1 MLIYAG
7 IDEAGYGPM
16 LGPLCVAGSVFVLPE
31 HDPGAGAPKLWS
43 MLRSYVC
50 RSKRH
55 AAKRICIE
63 DSKLLKGS
71 SGGATHP
78 LLHLERG
85 VLAFLPGGLD
95 LIRAGASDDALL
107 QHLGV
112 EPIDRPWY
120 GSTTTLPVA
129 QDASELRIQTSR
141 LHRGLDRAN
150 IRCEMITCRAID
162 AGPFNDRID
171 RIGNKAAVNM
181 HAIVQII
188 DEIWRRFP
196 QQHPRIIVD
205 RQSGRT
211 HYLESL
217 QIGWPDARTEII
229 AESDDLSRYHM
240 TDGPGRELTVSF
252 VKGAE
257 QRHLP
262 VALASMT
269 AKYVRELL
277 MLRLNRFFA
286 GHLPELKPTAGYVQ
300 DGRRF
305 VREIAPVMRTLKI
318 DRRSLIRQV

>member
-1 MLIYAG
+1 
-7 IDEAGYGPM
+7 M
-16 LGPLCVAGSVFVLPE
+16 LGPLCVAGSVFVLPD
-31 HDPGAGAPKLWS
+31 HDPADGAPKLWS

-55 AAKRICIE
+55 AARRICID
-63 DSKLLKGS
+63 DSKLLKGQ
-71 SGGATHP
+71 SGGSTHP

-95 LIRAGASDDALL
+95 LVRDAAQDDTLL
-107 QHLGV
+107 KLLGV
-112 EPIDRPWY
+112 EPIHEAWY
-120 GSTTTLPVA
+120 ASNTNLPVGQHPA
-129 QDASELRIQTSR
+129 ELRIHASR
-141 LHRGLDRAN
+141 LQRGLERAN
-150 IRCEMITCRAID
+150 IRCEMIRCRAID
-162 AGPFNDRID
+162 AGPFNDRIE

-188 DEIWRRFP
+188 EEIWQRFP
-196 QQHPRIIVD
+196 NDHPRIIVD

-211 HYLESL
+211 RYTEALR
-217 QIGWPDARTEII
+217 IGWPDAEVEII
-229 AESDDLSRYHM
+229 AESDDLSRYHLRSG
-240 TDGPGRELTVSF
+240 DGRREITVSF

-277 MLRLNRFFA
+277 MLRLNRFFTQ
-286 GHLPELKPTAGYVQ
+286 HLPELKPTAGYVQ

-305 VREIAPVMRTLKI
+305 VREIAPVMKTLRI
-318 DRRSLIRQV
+318 ERRALIRSV